1 MCAAAVVLVGCSV
14 QESTR
19 KGGLVPPTGPAVT
32 ATSPAPAVV
41 TVASVPI
48 SEPAESAEGAAESA
62 PRTSESAAEQSSESV
77 AAPTVTADAPAA
89 TADNTIPPPTDPDSP
104 PTEPDLPSTEPDP
117 PPTEPDLPA
126 TEPDPPPTEPVPPP
140 TVPDPAA
147 GVREV
152 LAAAEPPEGF
162 DEGVLGV
169 TGPAGTRL
177 WPVVIAD
184 SPQSRQRGLMGVTDF
199 AALGGYAAMV
209 FIFEGETSGAFWMRD
224 TPLPL
229 RITFVAADGSVV
241 SGTDMVPCLPPTH
254 SGDCERYFPD
264 GPYRIAIEHPLGP
277 AFDIGLAAAEF
288 VEVAVE

>member
-77 AAPTVTADAPAA
+77 AAPTVTADAPAV
-89 TADNTIPPPTDPDSP
+89 TADNPI
-104 PTEPDLPSTEPDP
+104 
-117 PPTEPDLPA
+117 
-126 TEPDPPPTEPVPPP
+126 PPPTEPVPPP

-177 WPVVIAD
+177 SPVIIAD

-241 SGTDMVPCLPPTH
+241 SGTDMVPCLPPTP

-288 VEVAVE
+288 VEVAIE